1 MSLAKFLFI
10 AAEEDNK
17 DLNIH
22 EESAFLHHI
31 LERVDWER
39 DLHFYTKTSMDT
51 LDYSGEGLNTG
62 SKVVVAAAGDKR
74 RDLLDDFQAKVEF
87 PEGVTKGKL
96 VAPGIL
102 ALSCSAFESYES
114 AEKEM
119 AQWSIAIKEVL
130 GDQMDSLPL
139 LLMCDDADFV
149 SETYNNFLWTTF
161 TRANP
166 SHDIYG
172 IDSYTHKKHWA
183 CKGSLMI
190 DTRIKPHHAP
200 PLILDD
206 QVEKRV
212 DEIFKNHPDLA
223 KL

>member
-1 MSLAKFLFI
+1 MVKGIS
-10 AAEEDNK
+10 
-17 DLNIH
+17 
-22 EESAFLHHI
+22 
-31 LERVDWER
+31 
-39 DLHFYTKTSMDT
+39 
-51 LDYSGEGLNTG
+51 
-62 SKVVVAAAGDKR
+62 DK
-74 RDLLDDFQAKVEF
+74 
-87 PEGVTKGKL
+87 G
-96 VAPGIL
+96 
-102 ALSCSAFESYES
+102 
-114 AEKEM
+114 
-119 AQWSIAIKEVL
+119 
-130 GDQMDSLPL
+130 L
-139 LLMCDDADFV
+139 LLLEDKNGVVIADFV

-200 PLILDD
+200 PLVLDD
-206 QVEKRV
+206 QVERRV